1 MGISTQNNFSTINVK
16 STKLKGNNTCRKK
29 ESMKINKNNFN

>member
-1 MGISTQNNFSTINVK
+1 MDILTQNNFSTINAK

-29 ESMKINKNNFN
+29 ESMKINKNNSN

>member
-1 MGISTQNNFSTINVK
+1 MVVSTQNNFSTINAK

-29 ESMKINKNNFN
+29 ELLKINKNNLN